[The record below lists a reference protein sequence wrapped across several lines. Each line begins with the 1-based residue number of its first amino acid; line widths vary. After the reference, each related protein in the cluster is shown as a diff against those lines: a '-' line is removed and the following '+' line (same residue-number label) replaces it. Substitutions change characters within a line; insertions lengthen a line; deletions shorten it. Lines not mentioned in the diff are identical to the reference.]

1 MKRIVV
7 MLSLWLL
14 AGLCQAQPDDTYF
27 DASTIRA
34 SDLPKNPPTFS
45 DYSVLVFAGKLA
57 EPDVNSYPRSRLFRS
72 KIREGAK
79 RGPNFAGH
87 YTIVGWGCGS
97 GCGSLAIVD
106 AATGRVFHPKSL
118 DAIDNINV
126 DYQSLWG
133 VEESL
138 IKYRPDSKLLIVIG
152 GINEDPKLRGISY
165 FVWEHDK
172 LRRVRFVH
180 KPYRIK

>member
-1 MKRIVV
+1 
-7 MLSLWLL
+7 MLCLCLL
-14 AGLCQAQPDDTYF
+14 TGLCHAQANEAYF

-34 SDLPKNPPTFS
+34 ADLPKNPPTFS
-45 DYSVLVFAGKLA
+45 DYSVPVFVGELA
-57 EPDVNSYPRSRLFRS
+57 EPDVKSHPRSRLFRS

-97 GCGSLAIVD
+97 SCGSLAIVD
-106 AATGRVFHPKSL
+106 ATTGQVFHPKNL

-126 DYQSLWG
+126 DYDALEGSD
-133 VEESL
+133 ESL
-138 IKYRPDSKLLIVIG
+138 IKYRPDSRLLVIIG

-180 KPYRIK
+180 KPFEVK

>member
-1 MKRIVV
+1 
-7 MLSLWLL
+7 MLCLCLL
-14 AGLCQAQPDDTYF
+14 TGLCHAQANEAYF

-34 SDLPKNPPTFS
+34 ADLPKNPPTFS
-45 DYSVLVFAGKLA
+45 DYSVPVFVGELA
-57 EPDVNSYPRSRLFRS
+57 EPDVKSHPRSRLFRS

-97 GCGSLAIVD
+97 SCGSLAIVD
-106 AATGRVFHPKSL
+106 AATGQVFHPKNL

-126 DYQSLWG
+126 DYDALAG

-138 IKYRPDSKLLIVIG
+138 IKYRPDSRLLVIIG

-180 KPYRIK
+180 KPYEVK